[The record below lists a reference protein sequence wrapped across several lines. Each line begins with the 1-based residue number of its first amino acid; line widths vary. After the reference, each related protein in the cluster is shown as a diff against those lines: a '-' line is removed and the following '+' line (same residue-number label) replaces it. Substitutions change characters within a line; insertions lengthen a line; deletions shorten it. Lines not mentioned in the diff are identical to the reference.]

1 MGPVEE
7 TLSWCS
13 SSFYVCISKMYKVN
27 VSDLN
32 SAFSFGTVLDYETKG
47 IMEVLF
53 AVSCFRSASVEA
65 MGSLF
70 WTFARELIRIQVHD
84 VDYFNL
90 LLWGQTLPQTIL
102 VLDPIVF
109 QLDCMI
115 PGIENVISI
124 EGTANSSHGVND
136 LEGSVRRS
144 TIVVPTN
151 TSMVFFNSVKIS
163 GIDVKRFLVP
173 YSPVCERC
181 ISMTTPVSCG
191 KLVRMMDVEIFGG
204 GVNMSNYESVCCL
217 GITIHEAKTAVSV
230 KRVKDFFFGSG
241 GRDAPLLD
249 RCELLFMLDGVSK
262 ACFEELHFKECR
274 MVFHANVPD
283 LFEVKRV
290 AMTKCDSIGQILMK
304 PGNNPFFYR
313 TMVCLLAVSFCVVV

>member
-1 MGPVEE
+1 MEE

-13 SSFYVCISKMYKVN
+13 SSFYVCISKMYKTN
-27 VSDLN
+27 ASDLSSVFN
-32 SAFSFGTVLDYETKG
+32 FGTVLDYETKG

-53 AVSCFRSASVEA
+53 AVSCFRSASVES

-70 WTFARELIRIQVHD
+70 WIFASELIRIQVHD

-90 LLWGQTLPQTIL
+90 LLWGQTLPQTVL
-102 VLDPIVF
+102 VLAPVVF

-124 EGTANSSHGVND
+124 EGTANSSQGVNILGD
-136 LEGSVRRS
+136 SVRRS

-163 GIDVKRFLVP
+163 GVDVKRFLVP
-173 YSPVCERC
+173 YAPVCDRC
-181 ISMTTPVSCG
+181 ISMTTPVSGG
-191 KLVRMMDVEIFGG
+191 KLVRMMDVEFFGG
-204 GVNMSNYESVCCL
+204 GLNVSNYDSVCCL
-217 GITIHEAKTAVSV
+217 GLTIHEAKTGVSV
-230 KRVKDFFFGSG
+230 KRVQDFFFGSG

-249 RCELLFMLDGVSK
+249 KCELIFLLDGVSK
-262 ACFEELHFKECR
+262 ACFEELRFNDCR
-274 MVFHANVPD
+274 VAFHANVPD

-290 AMTKCDSIGQILMK
+290 FMTKCDSLGQILMK

-313 TMVCLLAVSFCVVV
+313 TMVCSF